1 MYQKV
6 LKYVTN
12 VLRIVKNRKRT
23 KRNRVFIYPCSLS
36 VCANNTYL
44 FIETKEVLDMI
55 LGLCFCIIYAV
66 IAVAVWKD
74 YDNNRVTN
82 VSNSEEK

>member
-1 MYQKV
+1 
-6 LKYVTN
+6 
-12 VLRIVKNRKRT
+12 
-23 KRNRVFIYPCSLS
+23 
-36 VCANNTYL
+36 
-44 FIETKEVLDMI
+44 MI

-82 VSNSEEK
+82 VSNSEGK